1 MTEPNSA
8 TVPADRPEPS
18 GPAPAADAAAGTPA
32 GAPAAGGSGDDGAA
46 EPLVRRLRLA
56 RFRDLALIPAIA
68 LILVIGSVVS
78 PVFLS
83 RQNLINVLQQ
93 QSEISL
99 VVLGEVLVLIAGKL
113 DLSLEST
120 VGLAPGVAVWLILP
134 VVPGHGQGMQLPGGV
149 GVPLA
154 LAVGALIG
162 WFNGLLIVRFQ
173 LNGFIVT
180 LGMLITLRGL
190 LNGISHGQTFFGLPG
205 SMLYLGTTSWL
216 GLPASVWVSL
226 LLFAAG
232 IVALR
237 YWRHG
242 RALYAIGGNVDAAR
256 AAGIRTDRVLWSA
269 LVVASMLAALAGIML
284 AGRLGSVAA
293 SSGNGWIFTVFAAAV
308 IGGVSL
314 DGGRG
319 TLFGAFTG
327 ILLLFLV
334 QNVLTLAGVPAEWIA
349 FLNGA
354 IILCA
359 LVLSRIASGKPQ
371 V

>member
-1 MTEPNSA
+1 MSMRDTA
-8 TVPADRPEPS
+8 
-18 GPAPAADAAAGTPA
+18 APTAAGNA
-32 GAPAAGGSGDDGAA
+32 GPETGDTGDTRGNGATAVRA
-46 EPLVRRLRLA
+46 ESRVRRLRLA
-56 RFRDLALIPAIA
+56 RFRDLALIPAIV
-68 LILVIGSVVS
+68 LILIVGTFVS
-78 PVFLS
+78 PVFLTH
-83 RQNLINVLQQ
+83 QNLINVLQQ

-99 VVLGEVLVLIAGKL
+99 VVLGEVLILIAGKL

-120 VGLAPGVAVWLILP
+120 VGLAPGVAAWLVLP
-134 VVPGHGQGMQLPGGV
+134 ATLGHGQGLELAGWLA
-149 GVPLA
+149 VPIS

-162 WFNGLLIVRFQ
+162 WFNGLLIVRFR

-190 LNGISHGQTFFGLPG
+190 LNGISRGQTFFGLPN
-205 SMLYLGTTSWL
+205 SMLYLGETIWL
-216 GLPASVWVSL
+216 GLPAAVWVSL
-226 LLFAAG
+226 ILFAIG
-232 IVALR
+232 IVVLR
-237 YWRHG
+237 YTRPG

-256 AAGIRTDRVLWSA
+256 AAGIRTDRILWTA
-269 LVVASMLAALAGIML
+269 LVAASVLAALAGVML
-284 AGRLGSVAA
+284 AGRLASVAA
-293 SSGNGWIFTVFAAAV
+293 SSGSGLIFTVFAAAV

-334 QNVLTLAGVPAEWIA
+334 QNVLTLGGVPAEWIG

-354 IILCA
+354 IILGA
-359 LVLSRIASGKPQ
+359 LVVSRIASGKPQ

>member
-1 MTEPNSA
+1 MPEY
-8 TVPADRPEPS
+8 ADVAAVDRQTDQKRAIT
-18 GPAPAADAAAGTPA
+18 GPGP
-32 GAPAAGGSGDDGAA
+32 GAP
-46 EPLVRRLRLA
+46 RRLRWA
-56 RFRDLALIPAIA
+56 RLRDLALIPPIA
-68 LILVIGSVVS
+68 LILVIGSFVS
-78 PVFLS
+78 PVFLTHE
-83 RQNLINVLQQ
+83 NLINVLQQ

-134 VVPGHGQGMQLPGGV
+134 AVPGHGQGLELSGA
-149 GVPLA
+149 LA
-154 LAVGALIG
+154 IPITLAVGLAIG
-162 WFNGLLIVRFQ
+162 WFNGLLIVRFK

-190 LNGISHGQTFFGLPG
+190 LNGISHGQTFFGLPE
-205 SMLYLGTTSWL
+205 SMLYLGTTDWL

-226 LLFAAG
+226 LLFAIG

-256 AAGIRTDRVLWSA
+256 AAGIRTDRVLWTA
-269 LVVASMLAALAGIML
+269 LVVASVLAAFAGILL

-314 DGGRG
+314 DGGKG
-319 TLFGAFTG
+319 TVFGAFTG

-334 QNVLTLAGVPAEWIA
+334 QNVLTLGGVAAEWIG

-354 IILCA
+354 IILGA